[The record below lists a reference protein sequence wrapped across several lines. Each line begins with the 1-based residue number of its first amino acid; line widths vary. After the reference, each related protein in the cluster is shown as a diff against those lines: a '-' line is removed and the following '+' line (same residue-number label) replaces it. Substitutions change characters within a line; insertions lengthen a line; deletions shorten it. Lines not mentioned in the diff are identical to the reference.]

1 MADKEIQL
9 APAAPGSGGK
19 LKLILI
25 ATAAV
30 VVLAGGGGAAAYFA
44 GLFGGHAGEGAAAEA
59 EAAKPAKR
67 EAVYVALEPP
77 FTVNLQG
84 TGGNRYFQTTVELL
98 TRDPGAEAA
107 VKRHLPVIRNDLVL
121 LFSSKDAKELASVE
135 GKERLR
141 AEALAAVQ
149 KVLEGET
156 GKAEVEQLFFT
167 SFVMQ

>member
-1 MADKEIQL
+1 MAEKEIQL
-9 APAAPGSGGK
+9 APATPESSGK

-25 ATAAV
+25 AAAAV
-30 VVLAGGGGAAAYFA
+30 VLLIAGGGAAAYFA
-44 GLFGGHAGEGAAAEA
+44 GLFSSHDSDGKATAEA
-59 EAAKPAKR
+59 PKPAKR
-67 EAVYVALEPP
+67 EALYVALDPP

-84 TGGNRYFQTTVELL
+84 TGGNRYFQASVELL
-98 TRDPGAEAA
+98 TRDPAAEAA
-107 VKRHLPVIRNDLVL
+107 VKRHLPVIRNDLVM
-121 LFSSKDAKELASVE
+121 LFSGKDAKELATAE

-156 GKAEVEQLFFT
+156 GKAEVEQVFFT

>member
-9 APAAPGSGGK
+9 APPESESGGK

-25 ATAAV
+25 AAAAV
-30 VVLAGGGGAAAYFA
+30 VLLAGGGGAAAYFA
-44 GLFGGHAGEGAAAEA
+44 GLFSGHDVADKATA

-67 EAVYVALEPP
+67 EAHYVPLDPP

-84 TGGNRYFQTTVELL
+84 TGGNRYFQATVELL
-98 TRDPGAEAA
+98 TRDPAAEVA
-107 VKRHLPVIRNDLVL
+107 VKRHLPVIRNDLVM
-121 LFSSKDAKELASVE
+121 LFSSKDAKELGSLE

-149 KVLEGET
+149 KVLAGET

>member
-9 APAAPGSGGK
+9 APAAPAAGGK

-25 ATAAV
+25 ATAAL

-44 GLFGGHAGEGAAAEA
+44 GLFGGHEGEEAAAEA
-59 EAAKPAKR
+59 VKPAKR

-141 AEALAAVQ
+141 A
-149 KVLEGET
+149 
-156 GKAEVEQLFFT
+156 
-167 SFVMQ
+167 

>member
-9 APAAPGSGGK
+9 APAAPAAGGK

-25 ATAAV
+25 ATAAL

-44 GLFGGHAGEGAAAEA
+44 GLFGGHEGEEAAAEA
-59 EAAKPAKR
+59 VKPAKR

-84 TGGNRYFQTTVELL
+84 TGGNRYFQT
-98 TRDPGAEAA
+98 
-107 VKRHLPVIRNDLVL
+107 RHLPVIRNDLVL

-149 KVLEGET
+149 KVLEVET
-156 GKAEVEQLFFT
+156 GKVEVEQLFFT